1 MNISDVGLKLIAK
14 WEGKRNRLYND
25 PAGHCTIGYGKLVH
39 LGPCDGRANEAQY
52 RNGLTDAECL
62 DLLKA
67 DVNDFTAQVEAVLR
81 VPVSQA
87 QFDALVSLA
96 YNIGIGS
103 FSTSQLL
110 ILLNAGDYAGAST
123 QFLRW
128 NRASVGGTLTELPGL
143 TNRRKEEM
151 ALFGT
156 AAPICPTPQQA
167 QKGAWV
173 TADKLNLRTGPGT
186 TFSIVGQ
193 LTRGMNVGVI
203 YVKDGWAKVGEQLF
217 VSAEWLSYKEVE
229 PIYTVK
235 ATNANYPLNTSTLP
249 IVAPLMG
256 ITSFYVGVHDL
267 PTPNQLGQVW
277 KDTSKRGLVVHA
289 NLATD
294 DPPPL
299 EWVRDHRRNGGV
311 YAQRLD
317 WTWDDTLPPVYEAGT
332 FGDQVLRFI
341 EKMQGEID
349 FLQIGNEPDLAHK
362 AYPQLEPEH
371 VAQVFNSVARR
382 VSALWPLIKCG
393 PAPIGWLGWAYS
405 DYIHPAEY
413 DSRKWAAIDSS
424 VCDAVFF
431 HAYSQTINHDPNG
444 VMQDLRGVFYSE
456 RTIENQIS
464 TLPSWALNN
473 AFIWAECNPIAYPK
487 SGEWPDNDAIMGWV
501 RRIVGYAKDQRMIGV
516 AFFRLQNHDAWGR
529 SYRFDNKGRVLEAIR
544 DVQ

>member
-39 LGPCDGRANEAQY
+39 LGPCDGRANEAPY
-52 RNGLTDAECL
+52 RNGLTDEECL
-62 DLLKA
+62 NLLKT
-67 DVNDFTAQVEAVLR
+67 DVNNFAAQVEAVLR
-81 VPVSQA
+81 VPVSQT

-96 YNIGIGS
+96 YNIGIGA

-110 ILLNAGDYAGAST
+110 ILLNAGDYAGAAP

-128 NRASVGGTLTELPGL
+128 NRASVGGKLTELPGL
-143 TNRRKEEM
+143 TSRRKEEM

-156 AAPICPTPQQA
+156 SAPICAEATRS

-186 TFSIVGQ
+186 SFPIIGQ
-193 LTRGMNVGVI
+193 LTRGTNVGVLN
-203 YVKDGWAKVGEQLF
+203 VKDGWAKVGEQLF

-229 PIYTVK
+229 APSTVRV
-235 ATNANYPLNTSTLP
+235 TNANYPTETTTLP
-249 IVAPLMG
+249 VVQLFNATPLF
-256 ITSFYVGVHDL
+256 IGVHDL
-267 PTPNQLGQVW
+267 PTPDQLGQVW

-289 NLATD
+289 NLVTD

-299 EWVRDHRRNGGV
+299 EWVRDHRRNGGIYV
-311 YAQRLD
+311 QRLD
-317 WTWDDTLPPVYEAGT
+317 WTWDDTLPPIYEAGA
-332 FGDQVLRFI
+332 FGDQVLRFV
-341 EKMQGEID
+341 EKMNGEID

-362 AYPQLEPEH
+362 SYPQLEPEH

-382 VSALWPLIKCG
+382 VSALWPNIKCG
-393 PAPIGWLGWAYS
+393 PAPIGWLNWAYGN
-405 DYIHPAEY
+405 YMHPAEY
-413 DSRKWAAIDSS
+413 DRRKWAGIDPN
-424 VCDAVFF
+424 VCKAVFF

-444 VMQDLRGVFYSE
+444 MMELPQNVFYSE
-456 RTIENQIS
+456 RVIENQLS
-464 TLPSWALNN
+464 TMPNWALGLTR
-473 AFIWAECNPIAYPK
+473 IWTECNPIAHPQ
-487 SGEWPDNDAIMGWV
+487 SGEWPDNDQIMNWM
-501 RRIVGYAKDQRMIGV
+501 RRIVGYAKDQRMTGV

-544 DVQ
+544 AAQ